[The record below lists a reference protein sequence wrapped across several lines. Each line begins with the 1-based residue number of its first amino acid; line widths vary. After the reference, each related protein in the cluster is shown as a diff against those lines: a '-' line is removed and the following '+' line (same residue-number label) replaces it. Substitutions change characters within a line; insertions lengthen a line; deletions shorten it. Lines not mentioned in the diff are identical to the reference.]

1 VAPRDEL
8 ERQLAALW
16 EEVLGV
22 RGVGVHERF
31 FDRGGDSF
39 LAVRLMI
46 RVQQTLGRSI
56 PVATLF
62 AADTIDGLARA
73 IRDNPAPSASPL
85 VRLSSGD
92 GDPFFCV
99 HPIGGHVLC
108 YVDLA
113 RSIGAPRP
121 FYAIEAPGLQGETTP
136 FADIAAMAAHYL
148 EAIRNVQPSGPYWL
162 GGWSMGGTVAFEIAQ
177 QLHAQGEEVARLVL
191 IDTETTA
198 VARATDRAARD
209 PDLANEIPREMDP
222 RQLSHLLSVI
232 TNNNRALK
240 AYRERR
246 YSGALTLLRASE
258 QPHGRGHD
266 LGWSE
271 LVTGGV
277 DVAIV
282 PGDHYTI
289 FQKPNLAVL
298 AAQLRRSLVT
308 EEA

>member
-8 ERQLAALW
+8 ERRLAALW
-16 EEVLGV
+16 EELLGV
-22 RGVGVHERF
+22 RPIGVHDRF
-31 FDRGGDSF
+31 FDIGGDSF

-46 RVQQTLGRSI
+46 RVQQALGRSI
-56 PVATLF
+56 PVAALF

-73 IRDNPAPSASPL
+73 IRDTPSHSASPL
-85 VRLSSGD
+85 VCLSSGD
-92 GDPFFCV
+92 GVPFFCV

-113 RSIGAPRP
+113 RSLGTLRP
-121 FYAIEAPGLQGETTP
+121 FYGIQAQGLQGEMTP
-136 FADIAAMAAHYL
+136 CADVVAMAAHYL
-148 EAIRNVQPSGPYWL
+148 KAIRSLQPRGPYWL

-177 QLHAQGEEVARLVL
+177 QLHAQDEEVARLVL

-198 VARATDRAARD
+198 VARATDRAVRD
-209 PDLANEIPREMDP
+209 PELVNEIPRDIDP

-246 YSGALTLLRASE
+246 YSGGLTLLRASQ
-258 QPHGRGHD
+258 QPPGRSHD
-266 LGWSE
+266 LGWNE

-282 PGDHYTI
+282 PGDHYSI
-289 FQKPNLAVL
+289 FQRPSLGVL
-298 AAQLRRSLVT
+298 AAHLRRSLVT